1 MVEKG
6 LLFEALSLV
15 AGWSDFLV
23 RFEQSRAVYLG
34 GRVGTGKTL
43 MAVYLS
49 AILHE
54 RGLVDA
60 TVANFPV
67 AWATPIAE
75 APKTR
80 VCYLLDELGMFMS
93 ARDALKDDSNQFRV
107 TVTAVPRKLNSYTV
121 ISSRVVPDKSFRGL
135 TVQRYYPWFG
145 GASIWA
151 YAEDE
156 GSANNEG
163 LMFVPSL
170 KKYWPYYDTRFVPAD
185 ILYIADH
192 IQAATEE
199 VKGDGSDPN
208 RVLGSDKTPPPL
220 RFFGTASKGVRGK
233 VSGQGGSNGQDEGV
247 DRSGSRLLDAGVE
260 ATSKESRFSSKAR
273 GRRPLGVSRG
283 DLD

>member
-1 MVEKG
+1 MEKG
-6 LLFEALSLV
+6 LLGEALSLV

-67 AWATPIAE
+67 AWATPISE

-93 ARDALKDDSNQFRV
+93 ARDALQSESNQFRV
-107 TVTAVPRKLNSYTV
+107 VVTAVPRKLQSYTV

-156 GSANNEG
+156 GTANNEG
-163 LMFVPSL
+163 LMYVPSL
-170 KKYWPYYDTRFVPAD
+170 APYWPYYDTRFVPAD

-208 RVLGSDKTPPPL
+208 RVLGSTKEPPAL
-220 RFFGTASKGVRGK
+220 RYFGGVSKKVRPA
-233 VSGQGGSNGQDEGV
+233 VSGES
-247 DRSGSRLLDAGVE
+247 RSYGTHENMDSSRAGLLNAGVE
-260 ATSKESRFSSKAR
+260 DSSKAHRR
-273 GRRPLGVSRG
+273 GAKAEKQSALGARRD